1 MFDQG
6 DDAVERIE
14 RHLQQPVRID
24 PALDERVMRAIAT
37 LPTPSRSPAAGAL
50 WRWLTRPRHLAITPL
65 GGLAAAAGLAAVV
78 LLYRR
83 DASSPAPGHAAARTF
98 QFVLVAPR
106 AARVSLVGDFNDWDA
121 TRTPMQRVRE
131 TSALWTTVI
140 PLAPGRYRY
149 SFLVDGADWRADPA
163 APAAR
168 DDEFGTPSSVVTVG
182 GS

>member
-1 MFDQG
+1 MFDQA
-6 DDAVERIE
+6 DDPVERIA
-14 RHLQQPVRID
+14 RHLRRPVQID
-24 PALDERVMRAIAT
+24 PALDQRVMREIAT
-37 LPTPSRSPAAGAL
+37 LPPPGPSPAAGV
-50 WRWLTRPRHLAITPL
+50 WRWLTRPRHLTLTPL
-65 GGLAAAAGLAAVV
+65 GGLAAAAALATVV

-83 DASSPAPGHAAARTF
+83 ETTAPASGSAESRTF

-106 AARVSLVGDFNDWDA
+106 ATRVSLVGDFNDWDA
-121 TRTPMQRVRE
+121 ARTPMRRVRE
-131 TSALWTTVI
+131 TGSLWTIAI

>member
-1 MFDQG
+1 VFDPT
-6 DDAVERIE
+6 DDPVERIA
-14 RHLQQPVRID
+14 RHLRLPVRID
-24 PALDERVMRAIAT
+24 PALDGRVMRAIAT
-37 LPTPSRSPAAGAL
+37 LPAPGRPGAAGAV
-50 WRWLTRPRHLAITPL
+50 WRWLTRPRHLTLTPL
-65 GGLAAAAGLAAVV
+65 SGLAAAAAIAALA

-83 DASSPAPGHAAARTF
+83 DTNSTATSHYQVRDF

-106 AARVSLVGDFNDWDA
+106 AGHVSLVGDFNDWDA
-121 TRTPMQRVRE
+121 TRTPMSRVRAG
-131 TSALWTTVI
+131 SPWTAVI
-140 PLAPGRYRY
+140 PLTPGRYRY

>member
-1 MFDQG
+1 MFDQP
-6 DDAVERIE
+6 DDAIERIV
-14 RHLQQPVRID
+14 RHLQRPVRID
-24 PALDERVMRAIAT
+24 PALDRRVMRDIAP
-37 LPTPSRSPAAGAL
+37 LPPPGPSSVAGAA
-50 WRWLTRPRHLAITPL
+50 WRWLVRPRHLTLTPL
-65 GGLAAAAGLAAVV
+65 GGLAVAAALVAVV

-83 DASSPAPGHAAARTF
+83 DATAPAPRHADLRAF

-106 AARVSLVGDFNDWDA
+106 ANHVSLVGDFNDWDA
-121 TRTPMQRVRE
+121 ARTPMRRVRE
-131 TSALWTTVI
+131 TSSLWTTVI

-149 SFLVDGADWRADPA
+149 AFLVDGADWRADPA

>member
-1 MFDQG
+1 MFDQS
-6 DDAVERIE
+6 DDPVERIA
-14 RHLQQPVRID
+14 RHLQRPVRID
-24 PALDERVMRAIAT
+24 PALDELVMREIAS
-37 LPTPSRSPAAGAL
+37 LPPFGPEPVVRAA
-50 WRWLTRPRHLAITPL
+50 WRWFTRPRHLTLTPL
-65 GGLAAAAGLAAVV
+65 SGLAAAAALVAVV

-83 DASSPAPGHAAARTF
+83 DATSVSLHPEPRTF

-121 TRTPMQRVRE
+121 TRTPLHRVRE
-131 TSALWTTVI
+131 TGPLWSTVI
-140 PLAPGRYRY
+140 ALAPGRYRY
-149 SFLVDGADWRADPA
+149 AFLVDGADWRADPA

>member
-1 MFDQG
+1 MFDQP
-6 DDAVERIE
+6 DDAVERMA
-14 RHLQQPVRID
+14 RHLRQPVRID

-37 LPTPSRSPAAGAL
+37 LPTPVRSTAGVA
-50 WRWLTRPRHLAITPL
+50 WSWLTRPRRLTLTPL
-65 GGLAAAAGLAAVV
+65 GMVAAAAALAAVV

-83 DASSPAPGHAAARTF
+83 GPGPPVLPRTDTRTF

-106 AARVSLVGDFNDWDA
+106 ATRVSLVGDFNDWDA
-121 TRTPMQRVRE
+121 TRTPMRRVRA
-131 TSALWTTVI
+131 TSSLWSTLI

-149 SFLVDGADWRADPA
+149 SFLVDGAHWRADPA